1 MRRKS
6 KRSLFWFAF
15 VDILASI
22 RVFAV
27 PKGIISERYCYVGIN
42 INNPKTVN
50 AASVGIASGHPPGVI
65 SRSLLSSNIK
75 RQHRNKQT
83 RSEQNTMVK
92 IILPFILLVGVLSE
106 VSAQSCDE
114 SKTPEESAEFRG
126 CYWSSRG
133 QCKKFHRCG
142 SLLTKGDC
150 QLYGAHMCFWSWQ
163 KKCVAE
169 YEYDNDED
177 ENLPTN
183 KNNDVDV
190 SADITSGSQPSQYT
204 LELVNAMARAPSNS
218 GRND

>member
-1 MRRKS
+1 M
-6 KRSLFWFAF
+6 
-15 VDILASI
+15 
-22 RVFAV
+22 
-27 PKGIISERYCYVGIN
+27 
-42 INNPKTVN
+42 
-50 AASVGIASGHPPGVI
+50 GIASGHPPGVI

-106 VSAQSCDE
+106 ASAQSCDE
-114 SKTPEESAEFRG
+114 SKTPYECAELRG
-126 CYWSSRG
+126 CYWTSRG
-133 QCKKFHRCG
+133 QCKKLLGCG

-163 KKCVAE
+163 KKCVPSYSDYDYYGIDNEDDEEDKGAEVDNITPIKEVGLLAE
-169 YEYDNDED
+169 YEYENDED

-190 SADITSGSQPSQYT
+190 SADITSGSQPSHVY
-204 LELVNAMARAPSNS
+204 LRAGERDGESAF
-218 GRND
+218 